1 MKVDEAIK
9 ENRWLILVAA
19 LLLAIALY
27 ITLTP
32 EVQALRPGSGQ
43 AQRGECRQA
52 TSYAC
57 VLRSGQRVCGY
68 LTYTVCVPSA
78 PRTRERRGFW

>member
-1 MKVDEAIK
+1 MNEAIK
-9 ENRWLILVAA
+9 ENRWLILAEA

-32 EVQALRPGSGQ
+32 GVQ
-43 AQRGECRQA
+43 AQRGGCRQV

-57 VLRSGQRVCGY
+57 VIRNGQWVCGN
-68 LTYTVCVPSA
+68 LTYTICVPVVQK
-78 PRTRERRGFW
+78 PRERWGFW